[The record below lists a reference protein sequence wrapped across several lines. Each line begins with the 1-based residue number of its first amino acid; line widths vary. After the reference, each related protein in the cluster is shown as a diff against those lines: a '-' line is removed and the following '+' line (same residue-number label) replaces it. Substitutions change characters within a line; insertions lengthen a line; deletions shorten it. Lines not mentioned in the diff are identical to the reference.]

1 MITIFKCLIYPCI
14 FKEKRMNK
22 NYDYIIVGAG
32 SAGCAV
38 ANRLSENSE
47 NRVLLIE
54 AGRASHPVTR
64 LPASFALLIDN
75 PLANWRYRSE
85 PEEST
90 GNRAIPIPRGKLLG
104 GSSAINGLVY
114 VRGNKLDYDTWAQ
127 MGNTGWSYD
136 DVLPFFKKMENY
148 QGELTEVRGGDG
160 PLKVSE
166 VTDRNP
172 IYDGLFKSAEA
183 NDIPV
188 NKDYNGDDQEGM
200 SYTQTTIYKGERMSA
215 KVAYLSPIKSRKNL
229 TIITNS
235 LVTKLL
241 FKGKQCVGAE
251 VKNKSKLIQFN
262 ASKEVVL
269 CGGAINSPQVLELSG
284 IGDRTIL
291 EEKGIQLVHEL
302 KGVGENLRDHLGP
315 RLVYNITKPG
325 IAYNDKARGVNLIK
339 QVLKY
344 VFKRDGFLTLPSA
357 PVIGFFKTRKEL
369 SAPDVQVH
377 FIPYKVVLNNGK
389 RTLGKEPGITCTV
402 NQNLPESKGSIH
414 IKSSN
419 PEEYPSIKYNFLSSQ
434 LDRDTL
440 VAGVKLI
447 RKLMQSESMKE
458 FCDDE
463 IQPGYE
469 FSSDE
474 QILEFIKN
482 KAETLYHPSG
492 TCKMGFDQN
501 AVVDKNLKVHGIKGL
516 RIADAS
522 IMPTLVS
529 GNTNAVCMMIGER
542 CADFIINS

>member
-1 MITIFKCLIYPCI
+1 
-14 FKEKRMNK
+14 MNN

-38 ANRLSENSE
+38 ANRLSENHQH
-47 NRVLLIE
+47 NVLLIE

-90 GNRAIPIPRGKLLG
+90 GNREIPVPRGKLLG

-148 QGELTEVRGGDG
+148 QGELSEIRGGDG

-172 IYDGLFKSAEA
+172 IYDGLFKAAEE
-183 NDIPV
+183 NKIPV
-188 NKDYNGDDQEGM
+188 NKDYNGDDQEGI

-215 KVAYLSPIKSRKNL
+215 KIAYLSPIKSRKNL
-229 TIITNS
+229 TIITDS
-235 LVTKLL
+235 LVTRLL
-241 FKGKQCVGAE
+241 FEGKQCVGAE
-251 VKNKSKLIQFN
+251 VKNKNKIIQYS
-262 ASKEVVL
+262 AAKEVIL

-284 IGDRTIL
+284 IGDRSIL
-291 EEKGIQLVHEL
+291 ESKGIELIHEL
-302 KGVGENLRDHLGP
+302 KGVGENLRDHLAP

-339 QVLKY
+339 QVFKY
-344 VFKRDGFLTLPSA
+344 VFQRDGFLTLPSA

-369 SAPDVQVH
+369 AAPDIQVH
-377 FIPYKVVLNNGK
+377 FIPYKVVLKDGK

-414 IKSSN
+414 IKSN
-419 PEEYPSIKYNFLSSQ
+419 DPEEFPSIKYNFLSSQ
-434 LDRDTL
+434 LDKDTL

-447 RKLMQSESMKE
+447 RNLMKTESMKE
-458 FCDDE
+458 FVNDE
-463 IQPGYE
+463 IQPGFE
-469 FSSDE
+469 ISTDE
-474 QILEFIKN
+474 DILEFIKN
-482 KAETLYHPSG
+482 KAETVYHPSG

-516 RIADAS
+516 RVADAS

>member
-1 MITIFKCLIYPCI
+1 M
-14 FKEKRMNK
+14 
-22 NYDYIIVGAG
+22 
-32 SAGCAV
+32 
-38 ANRLSENSE
+38 
-47 NRVLLIE
+47 
-54 AGRASHPVTR
+54 
-64 LPASFALLIDN
+64 
-75 PLANWRYRSE
+75 
-85 PEEST
+85 
-90 GNRAIPIPRGKLLG
+90 
-104 GSSAINGLVY
+104 VY

-148 QGELTEVRGGDG
+148 QGELSEIRGGDG

-172 IYDGLFKSAEA
+172 IYDGLFKAAEE
-183 NDIPV
+183 NNIPV
-188 NKDYNGDDQEGM
+188 NKDYNGDEQEGI
-200 SYTQTTIYKGERMSA
+200 SYTQTTIFKGERMSA

-235 LVTKLL
+235 LVTRLL
-241 FKGKQCVGAE
+241 FEGKQCVGAE
-251 VKNKSKLIQFN
+251 VKNKNKKIQFS
-262 ASKEVVL
+262 AAKEVVL

-284 IGDRTIL
+284 IGERSIL
-291 EEKGIQLVHEL
+291 ESKGIELIHEL

-339 QVLKY
+339 QVFKY
-344 VFKRDGFLTLPSA
+344 VFQRDGFLTLPSA

-369 SAPDVQVH
+369 AVPDIQVH

-414 IKSSN
+414 IKSTN
-419 PEEYPSIKYNFLSSQ
+419 PEEYPSIKYNFLSNQ
-434 LDRDTL
+434 LDKDTL
-440 VAGVKLI
+440 IAGVKLI
-447 RKLMQSESMKE
+447 RKLMQSEAMKE
-458 FCDDE
+458 FCDNE

-469 FSSDE
+469 FSSDDH
-474 QILEFIKN
+474 ILDFIKN

-516 RIADAS
+516 RVADAS

-529 GNTNAVCMMIGER
+529 GNTNAVFMMIGER
-542 CADFIINS
+542 CADFIING

>member
-1 MITIFKCLIYPCI
+1 
-14 FKEKRMNK
+14 MNN

-38 ANRLSENSE
+38 ANRLSENPQH
-47 NRVLLIE
+47 NVLLIE

-90 GNRAIPIPRGKLLG
+90 GNREIPVPRGKLLG

-148 QGELTEVRGGDG
+148 QGELSEIRGGDG

-172 IYDGLFKSAEA
+172 IYDGLFKAAEE
-183 NDIPV
+183 NKIPV
-188 NKDYNGDDQEGM
+188 NKDYNGDDQEGI

-215 KVAYLSPIKSRKNL
+215 KIAYLSPIKSRKNL
-229 TIITNS
+229 TIITDS
-235 LVTKLL
+235 LVTRLL
-241 FKGKQCVGAE
+241 FEGKQCVGAE
-251 VKNKSKLIQFN
+251 VKNKNKIIQYI
-262 ASKEVVL
+262 AAKEVIL

-284 IGDRTIL
+284 IGDRSIL
-291 EEKGIQLVHEL
+291 ESKGIELIHEL
-302 KGVGENLRDHLGP
+302 KGVGENLRDHLAP

-339 QVLKY
+339 QVFKY
-344 VFKRDGFLTLPSA
+344 VFQRDGFLTLPSA

-369 SAPDVQVH
+369 AAPDIQVH
-377 FIPYKVVLNNGK
+377 FIPYKVVLKDGK

-414 IKSSN
+414 IKSN
-419 PEEYPSIKYNFLSSQ
+419 DPEEFPSIKYNFLSSQ
-434 LDRDTL
+434 LDKDTL

-447 RKLMQSESMKE
+447 RNLMKTESMKE
-458 FCDDE
+458 FVNDE
-463 IQPGYE
+463 IQPGFE
-469 FSSDE
+469 ISTDDD
-474 QILEFIKN
+474 ILEFIKN
-482 KAETLYHPSG
+482 KAETVYHPSG

-516 RIADAS
+516 RVADAS

>member
-1 MITIFKCLIYPCI
+1 LILEELI
-14 FKEKRMNK
+14 MKKDF
-22 NYDYIIVGAG
+22 DYIVVGAG

-38 ANRLSENSE
+38 ANRLSKNPENK
-47 NRVLLIE
+47 VLLIE

-160 PLKVSE
+160 PLKISE

-183 NDIPV
+183 NNIPV

-215 KVAYLSPIKSRKNL
+215 KIAYLSPIKSRKNL

-241 FKGKQCVGAE
+241 MKGKQCIGAE
-251 VKNKSKLIQFN
+251 VKNKNKLIEFN
-262 ASKEVVL
+262 AAKEVVL

-284 IGDRTIL
+284 IGDRSIL
-291 EEKGIQLVHEL
+291 EEKGIKLVHEL

-389 RTLGKEPGITCTV
+389 RTLGKQPGITCTV

-414 IKSSN
+414 IKSAN

-440 VAGVKLI
+440 IAGVKLI
-447 RKLMQSESMKE
+447 RKLMQSEPMKE

-469 FSSDE
+469 FSSDA
-474 QILEFIKN
+474 QILDFVKN

-492 TCKMGFDQN
+492 TCKMGFDEN

-522 IMPTLVS
+522 IMPTLIS
-529 GNTNAVCMMIGER
+529 GNTNAACMMIGER

>member
-1 MITIFKCLIYPCI
+1 
-14 FKEKRMNK
+14 MNN

-38 ANRLSENSE
+38 ANRLSENPQH
-47 NRVLLIE
+47 NVLLIE

-90 GNRAIPIPRGKLLG
+90 GNREIPVPRGKLLG

-148 QGELTEVRGGDG
+148 QGELSEIRGGDG

-172 IYDGLFKSAEA
+172 IYDGLFKAAEE
-183 NDIPV
+183 NKIPV
-188 NKDYNGDDQEGM
+188 NKDYNGDDQEGI

-215 KVAYLSPIKSRKNL
+215 KIAYLSPIKSRKNL
-229 TIITNS
+229 TIITDS
-235 LVTKLL
+235 LVTRLL
-241 FKGKQCVGAE
+241 FEGKQCVGAE
-251 VKNKSKLIQFN
+251 VKNKNNIIQYS
-262 ASKEVVL
+262 AAKEVIL

-284 IGDRTIL
+284 IGDRSIL
-291 EEKGIQLVHEL
+291 ESKGIELIHEL
-302 KGVGENLRDHLGP
+302 KGVGENLRDHLAP

-339 QVLKY
+339 QVFKY
-344 VFKRDGFLTLPSA
+344 VFQRDGFLTLPSA

-369 SAPDVQVH
+369 AAPDIQVH
-377 FIPYKVVLNNGK
+377 FIPYKVVLKDGK

-414 IKSSN
+414 IKSN
-419 PEEYPSIKYNFLSSQ
+419 DPEEFPSIKYNFLSSQ
-434 LDRDTL
+434 LDKDTL

-447 RKLMQSESMKE
+447 RNLMKTESMKE
-458 FCDDE
+458 FVNDE
-463 IQPGYE
+463 IQPGFE
-469 FSSDE
+469 ISTDDD
-474 QILEFIKN
+474 ILEFIKN
-482 KAETLYHPSG
+482 KAETVYHPSG

-516 RIADAS
+516 RVADAS

>member
-1 MITIFKCLIYPCI
+1 
-14 FKEKRMNK
+14 MNN

-38 ANRLSENSE
+38 ANRLSENPQH
-47 NRVLLIE
+47 NVLLIE

-90 GNRAIPIPRGKLLG
+90 GNREIPVPRGKLLG

-148 QGELTEVRGGDG
+148 QGELSEIRGGDG

-172 IYDGLFKSAEA
+172 IYDGLFKAAEE
-183 NDIPV
+183 NKIPV
-188 NKDYNGDDQEGM
+188 NKDYNGDDQEGI

-215 KVAYLSPIKSRKNL
+215 KIAYLSPIKSRKNL
-229 TIITNS
+229 TIITDS
-235 LVTKLL
+235 LVTRLL
-241 FKGKQCVGAE
+241 FEGKQCVGAE
-251 VKNKSKLIQFN
+251 VKNKNKIIQYS
-262 ASKEVVL
+262 AAKEVIL

-284 IGDRTIL
+284 IGDRSIL
-291 EEKGIQLVHEL
+291 EIKGIELIHEL
-302 KGVGENLRDHLGP
+302 KGVGENLRDHLAP

-339 QVLKY
+339 QVFKY
-344 VFKRDGFLTLPSA
+344 VFQRDGFLTLPSA

-369 SAPDVQVH
+369 AAPDIQVH
-377 FIPYKVVLNNGK
+377 FIPYRVVLKDGK

-414 IKSSN
+414 IKSN
-419 PEEYPSIKYNFLSSQ
+419 DPEEFPSIKYNFLSSQ
-434 LDRDTL
+434 LDKDTL

-447 RKLMQSESMKE
+447 RNLMKTESMKE
-458 FCDDE
+458 FVNDE
-463 IQPGYE
+463 IQPGFE
-469 FSSDE
+469 ISTDDD
-474 QILEFIKN
+474 ILEFIKN
-482 KAETLYHPSG
+482 KAETVYHPSG

-516 RIADAS
+516 RVADAS

>member
-1 MITIFKCLIYPCI
+1 
-14 FKEKRMNK
+14 MNK
-22 NYDYIIVGAG
+22 SFDYIIVGAG

-38 ANRLSENSE
+38 ANRLSENPK
-47 NRVLLIE
+47 NTVLLIE

-64 LPASFALLIDN
+64 LPASLALLIDN

-90 GNRAIPIPRGKLLG
+90 GNREIPIPRGNLLG
-104 GSSAINGLVY
+104 GSSSINGLVY

-148 QGELTEVRGGDG
+148 QGDNSEIRGSDG

-172 IYDGLFKSAEA
+172 IYEGLFKAAEE
-183 NDIPV
+183 NKIPL
-188 NKDYNGDDQEGM
+188 NKDYNGDQQEGIA
-200 SYTQTTIYKGERMSA
+200 YTQTTIFKGERMSA
-215 KVAYLSPIKSRKNL
+215 EVAYLRPIKSRKNL
-229 TIITNS
+229 SIITKS

-241 FKGKQCVGAE
+241 FNGKTCVGVEVKSKGK
-251 VKNKSKLIQFN
+251 LINFN
-262 ASKEVVL
+262 CAKEVIL

-284 IGDRTIL
+284 IGRRDVL
-291 EEKGIQLVHEL
+291 EEIGIPVIHEL
-302 KGVGENLRDHLGP
+302 EGVGENLRDHLGP
-315 RLVYNITKPG
+315 RLVYHITKPG
-325 IAYNDKARGVNLIK
+325 IAYNDKARGANLIK
-339 QVLKY
+339 QVLTY
-344 VFKRDGFLTLPSA
+344 VFKKDGFLTLPSA
-357 PVIGFFKTRKEL
+357 PVIGFLKTRKEL
-369 SAPDVQVH
+369 AAPDIQVH
-377 FIPYKVVLNNGK
+377 FIPYKVVLENGK
-389 RTLGKEPGITCTV
+389 RKLGKEPGITCTV

-414 IKSSN
+414 IKSNN

-434 LDRDTL
+434 LDKDTL

-447 RKLMQSESMKE
+447 RKLMQSTHMKE

-463 IQPGYE
+463 IQPGYQ
-469 FSSDE
+469 FSTEED
-474 QILEFIKN
+474 ILEFIKN

-492 TCKMGFDQN
+492 TCKMGFDQKS
-501 AVVDKNLKVHGIKGL
+501 VVDKNLKVHGVKGL

-529 GNTNAVCMMIGER
+529 GNTNAACMMIGER
-542 CADFIINS
+542 CADFIAKS

>member
-1 MITIFKCLIYPCI
+1 
-14 FKEKRMNK
+14 MNK

-38 ANRLSENSE
+38 ANRLSKNHHH
-47 NRVLLIE
+47 NVLLIE

-90 GNRAIPIPRGKLLG
+90 GNREIPVPRGKLLG

-148 QGELTEVRGGDG
+148 QGELSEIRGGDG

-172 IYDGLFKSAEA
+172 IYDGLFKAAEE
-183 NDIPV
+183 NKIPV
-188 NKDYNGDDQEGM
+188 NKDYNGDNQEGI

-215 KVAYLSPIKSRKNL
+215 KIAYLTPIKSRKNL
-229 TIITNS
+229 TIITDS
-235 LVTKLL
+235 LVTRLL
-241 FKGKQCVGAE
+241 FEGKQCVGAE
-251 VKNKSKLIQFN
+251 VKNTNKIIQYS
-262 ASKEVVL
+262 AAKEVIL

-284 IGDRTIL
+284 IGDRSIL
-291 EEKGIQLVHEL
+291 ESKGIELIHEL
-302 KGVGENLRDHLGP
+302 KGVGENLRDHLAP

-339 QVLKY
+339 QVFKY
-344 VFKRDGFLTLPSA
+344 VFQRDGFLTLPSA

-369 SAPDVQVH
+369 AAPDIQVH
-377 FIPYKVVLNNGK
+377 FIPYKVVLNDGK
-389 RTLGKEPGITCTV
+389 RTLGKEPGITCTI

-414 IKSSN
+414 IKSN
-419 PEEYPSIKYNFLSSQ
+419 DPEEFPSIKYNFLSSQ
-434 LDRDTL
+434 LDKDTL
-440 VAGVKLI
+440 VAGVKFI
-447 RKLMQSESMKE
+447 RNLMKTEPMKE
-458 FCDDE
+458 FVNDE
-463 IQPGYE
+463 IQPGLE
-469 FSSDE
+469 ISTDDD
-474 QILEFIKN
+474 ILEFIKN
-482 KAETLYHPSG
+482 NAETVYHPSG

-542 CADFIINS
+542 CADFIING

>member
-1 MITIFKCLIYPCI
+1 LILEELI
-14 FKEKRMNK
+14 MKKDF
-22 NYDYIIVGAG
+22 DYIVVGAG

-38 ANRLSENSE
+38 ANRLSKNPENK
-47 NRVLLIE
+47 VLLIE

-136 DVLPFFKKMENY
+136 DVLPFFKKMESY

-160 PLKVSE
+160 PLKISE

-183 NDIPV
+183 NNIPV

-215 KVAYLSPIKSRKNL
+215 KIAYLSPIKSRKNL

-241 FKGKQCVGAE
+241 MKGKQCIGAE
-251 VKNKSKLIQFN
+251 VKNKNKLIEFN
-262 ASKEVVL
+262 AAKEVVL

-284 IGDRTIL
+284 IGDRSIL
-291 EEKGIQLVHEL
+291 EEKGIKLIHEL

-414 IKSSN
+414 IKSAN

-440 VAGVKLI
+440 IAGVKLI
-447 RKLMQSESMKE
+447 RKLMQSEPMKE

-469 FSSDE
+469 FSSDA
-474 QILEFIKN
+474 QILDFVKN

-492 TCKMGFDQN
+492 TCKMGFDEN

-522 IMPTLVS
+522 IMPTLIS
-529 GNTNAVCMMIGER
+529 GNTNAACMMIGER

>member
-1 MITIFKCLIYPCI
+1 
-14 FKEKRMNK
+14 MNK

-136 DVLPFFKKMENY
+136 DVLPFFKKIENY

-241 FKGKQCVGAE
+241 FNGKQCVGAE

-291 EEKGIQLVHEL
+291 EGKGIQLVHEL

-440 VAGVKLI
+440 IAGVKLI

>member
-1 MITIFKCLIYPCI
+1 MKYKWLIWPSRS
-14 FKEKRMNK
+14 KERKMNN

-38 ANRLSENSE
+38 ANRLSENPQ
-47 NRVLLIE
+47 NNVLLIE

-90 GNRAIPIPRGKLLG
+90 GDREIPIPRGKLLG

-148 QGELTEVRGGDG
+148 QGELSEIRGGDG

-172 IYDGLFKSAEA
+172 IYDGLFKAAEE
-183 NDIPV
+183 NNIPV
-188 NKDYNGDDQEGM
+188 NKDYNGDDQEGI

-235 LVTKLL
+235 LVTRLL
-241 FKGKQCVGAE
+241 FEGKQCVGAE
-251 VKNKSKLIQFN
+251 VKNKNKKIQFS
-262 ASKEVVL
+262 AAKEVVL

-284 IGDRTIL
+284 IGERSIL
-291 EEKGIQLVHEL
+291 ESKGIELIHEL

-339 QVLKY
+339 QVFKY
-344 VFKRDGFLTLPSA
+344 VFQRDGFLTLPSA

-369 SAPDVQVH
+369 AVPDIQVH

-414 IKSSN
+414 IKSTN
-419 PEEYPSIKYNFLSSQ
+419 PEEYPSIKYNFLSNQ
-434 LDRDTL
+434 LDKDTL
-440 VAGVKLI
+440 IAGVKLI
-447 RKLMQSESMKE
+447 RKLMQSEAMKE
-458 FCDDE
+458 FCDNE

-469 FSSDE
+469 FSSDDH
-474 QILEFIKN
+474 ILDFIKN

-516 RIADAS
+516 RVADAS

-542 CADFIINS
+542 CADFIING

>member
-1 MITIFKCLIYPCI
+1 
-14 FKEKRMNK
+14 MNK

-38 ANRLSENSE
+38 ANRLSKNPQ
-47 NRVLLIE
+47 NNVLLIE

-90 GNRAIPIPRGKLLG
+90 GNREIPVPRGKLLG

-148 QGELTEVRGGDG
+148 QGELSEIRGGDG

-172 IYDGLFKSAEA
+172 IYDGLFKAAEE
-183 NDIPV
+183 NKIPV
-188 NKDYNGDDQEGM
+188 NKDYNGDDQEGI

-215 KVAYLSPIKSRKNL
+215 KIAYLSPIKSRKNL
-229 TIITNS
+229 TIITDS
-235 LVTKLL
+235 LVTRLL
-241 FKGKQCVGAE
+241 FEGKQCVGAE
-251 VKNKSKLIQFN
+251 VKNKNKIIQYS
-262 ASKEVVL
+262 AAKEVIL

-284 IGDRTIL
+284 IGDRSIL
-291 EEKGIQLVHEL
+291 ESKGIELIHEL
-302 KGVGENLRDHLGP
+302 KGVGENLRDHLAP

-339 QVLKY
+339 QVFKY
-344 VFKRDGFLTLPSA
+344 VFQRDGFLTLPSA

-369 SAPDVQVH
+369 ATPDIQVH
-377 FIPYKVVLNNGK
+377 FIPYKVVLKDGK

-414 IKSSN
+414 IKSN
-419 PEEYPSIKYNFLSSQ
+419 DPEEFPSIKYNFLSSQ
-434 LDRDTL
+434 LDKDTL

-447 RKLMQSESMKE
+447 RNLMKTEAMKE
-458 FCDDE
+458 FVNDE
-463 IQPGYE
+463 IQPGFE
-469 FSSDE
+469 ISTDDD
-474 QILEFIKN
+474 ILEFIKN
-482 KAETLYHPSG
+482 K
-492 TCKMGFDQN
+492 
-501 AVVDKNLKVHGIKGL
+501 LKQ
-516 RIADAS
+516 
-522 IMPTLVS
+522 
-529 GNTNAVCMMIGER
+529 
-542 CADFIINS
+542 FIIPLVLVKWVLIRML

>member
-1 MITIFKCLIYPCI
+1 
-14 FKEKRMNK
+14 MNN

-38 ANRLSENSE
+38 ANRLSKNHQ
-47 NRVLLIE
+47 NNVLLIE

-85 PEEST
+85 PEERT
-90 GNRAIPIPRGKLLG
+90 GNREIPVPRGKLLG

-148 QGELTEVRGGDG
+148 QGELSEIRGGDG

-172 IYDGLFKSAEA
+172 IYDGLFKAAEE
-183 NDIPV
+183 NKIPV
-188 NKDYNGDDQEGM
+188 NKDYNGDDQEGI

-215 KVAYLSPIKSRKNL
+215 KIAYLSPIKSRKNL
-229 TIITNS
+229 TIITDS
-235 LVTKLL
+235 LVTRLL
-241 FKGKQCVGAE
+241 FEGKQCVGAE
-251 VKNKSKLIQFN
+251 VKNKNKIIQYS
-262 ASKEVVL
+262 AAKEVIL

-284 IGDRTIL
+284 IGDRSIL
-291 EEKGIQLVHEL
+291 ESKGIELIHEL
-302 KGVGENLRDHLGP
+302 KGVGENLRDHLAP

-339 QVLKY
+339 QVFKY
-344 VFKRDGFLTLPSA
+344 VFQRDGFLTLPSA

-369 SAPDVQVH
+369 AAPDIQVH
-377 FIPYKVVLNNGK
+377 FIPYKVVLKDGK

-414 IKSSN
+414 IKSN
-419 PEEYPSIKYNFLSSQ
+419 DPEEFPSIKYNFLSSQ
-434 LDRDTL
+434 LDKDTL
-440 VAGVKLI
+440 VAGVKFI
-447 RKLMQSESMKE
+447 RNLMKTEPMKE
-458 FCDDE
+458 FVNDE
-463 IQPGYE
+463 IQPGLE
-469 FSSDE
+469 ISTDDD
-474 QILEFIKN
+474 ILEFIKN
-482 KAETLYHPSG
+482 KAETVYHPSG

-516 RIADAS
+516 RVADAS

>member
-1 MITIFKCLIYPCI
+1 MITIFKCLICPCI

-241 FKGKQCVGAE
+241 FNGKQCVGAE

>member
-1 MITIFKCLIYPCI
+1 
-14 FKEKRMNK
+14 MNS

-38 ANRLSENSE
+38 ANRLSENPQH
-47 NRVLLIE
+47 NVLLIE

-90 GNRAIPIPRGKLLG
+90 GNREIPVPRGKLLG

-136 DVLPFFKKMENY
+136 DVLPFFKKLENY
-148 QGELTEVRGGDG
+148 QGELSEIRGGDG

-172 IYDGLFKSAEA
+172 IYDGLFKAAEE
-183 NDIPV
+183 NKIPV
-188 NKDYNGDDQEGM
+188 NKDYNGDDQEGI

-215 KVAYLSPIKSRKNL
+215 KIAYLSPIKSRKNL
-229 TIITNS
+229 TIVTDS
-235 LVTKLL
+235 LVTRLL
-241 FKGKQCVGAE
+241 FEGKQCVGAE
-251 VKNKSKLIQFN
+251 VKNKNKIIEYS
-262 ASKEVVL
+262 AAKEVIL

-284 IGDRTIL
+284 IGDRSIL
-291 EEKGIQLVHEL
+291 ESKGIELIHEL
-302 KGVGENLRDHLGP
+302 KGVGENLRDHLAP

-339 QVLKY
+339 QVFKY
-344 VFKRDGFLTLPSA
+344 VFQRDGFLTLPSA

-369 SAPDVQVH
+369 AAPDIQVH
-377 FIPYKVVLNNGK
+377 FIPYKVVLKDGK

-414 IKSSN
+414 IKSN
-419 PEEYPSIKYNFLSSQ
+419 DPEEFPSIKYNFLSSQ
-434 LDRDTL
+434 LDKDTL

-447 RKLMQSESMKE
+447 RNLMKTVSMKE
-458 FCDDE
+458 FVNDE
-463 IQPGYE
+463 IQPGFE
-469 FSSDE
+469 ISTDDD
-474 QILEFIKN
+474 ILEFIKN
-482 KAETLYHPSG
+482 KAETVYHPSG

-516 RIADAS
+516 RVADAS

>member
-1 MITIFKCLIYPCI
+1 
-14 FKEKRMNK
+14 MNN

-38 ANRLSENSE
+38 ANRLSENPQH
-47 NRVLLIE
+47 NVLLIE

-90 GNRAIPIPRGKLLG
+90 GNREIPVPRGKLLG

-148 QGELTEVRGGDG
+148 QGELSEIRGGDG

-172 IYDGLFKSAEA
+172 IYDGLFKAAEE
-183 NDIPV
+183 NKIPV
-188 NKDYNGDDQEGM
+188 NKDYNGDDQEGI

-215 KVAYLSPIKSRKNL
+215 KIAYLSPIKSRKNL
-229 TIITNS
+229 TIITDS
-235 LVTKLL
+235 LVTRLL
-241 FKGKQCVGAE
+241 FEGKQCVGAE
-251 VKNKSKLIQFN
+251 VKNKNKIIQYS
-262 ASKEVVL
+262 AAKEVIL

-284 IGDRTIL
+284 IGDRSIL
-291 EEKGIQLVHEL
+291 ESKGIELIHEL
-302 KGVGENLRDHLGP
+302 KGVGENLRDHLAP

-339 QVLKY
+339 QVFKY
-344 VFKRDGFLTLPSA
+344 VFQRDGFLTLPSA

-369 SAPDVQVH
+369 AAPDIQVH
-377 FIPYKVVLNNGK
+377 FIPYKVVLKDGK
-389 RTLGKEPGITCTV
+389 RSLGKEPGITCTV

-414 IKSSN
+414 IKSN
-419 PEEYPSIKYNFLSSQ
+419 DPEEFPSIKYNFLSSQ
-434 LDRDTL
+434 LDKDTL
-440 VAGVKLI
+440 VAGVKFI
-447 RKLMQSESMKE
+447 RNLMKTEPMKE
-458 FCDDE
+458 FVNNE
-463 IQPGYE
+463 IQPGFE
-469 FSSDE
+469 ISTDDD
-474 QILEFIKN
+474 ILEFIKN
-482 KAETLYHPSG
+482 KAETVYHPSG
-492 TCKMGFDQN
+492 TCKMGFDQS

-516 RIADAS
+516 RVADAS

-542 CADFIINS
+542 CADFIING